1 MKFLII
7 DDEPL
12 VRRSLARALVTKS
25 HEVNEALDGQEGLT
39 KWRALRPDVVFL
51 DVLMPGLTGPQVL
64 MELEQELKQVTTII
78 LISAFSG
85 DHNPETAQRL
95 GADLFVPKPFEDIF
109 ALVKI
114 AEELRLS
121 GIKHGAEKKT
131 VRN

>member
-1 MKFLII
+1 MRFLII

-12 VRRSLARALVTKS
+12 VRRSLGRALSAKG
-25 HEVNEALDGQEGLT
+25 HEVSEAVDGQEGLVR
-39 KWRALRPDVVFL
+39 WREKRPDVVFL

-64 MELEQELKQVTTII
+64 TELEDDLKSRTTII

-85 DHNPETAQRL
+85 EHNPETAQRL

-114 AEELRLS
+114 AEDLRTNGS
-121 GIKHGAEKKT
+121 KDGGEKRST
-131 VRN
+131 N